1 MKNRSNY
8 LNQAKYAKKL
18 RTMLLYIGL
27 FVLWIL
33 VEAFVQNP
41 VIFVGGLLMAGITF
55 LVLKFIPNDRENTL
69 KAFKGAFAGHTLYLL
84 MMYLLLYVGLH
95 ADQAQ
100 NGTTA
105 LSYINGLFQFSIYL
119 VPIGYVGWQAKKFL
133 GLMGIGKS
141 KRDSIDYYK
150 DHGNDGLM

>member
-69 KAFKGAFAGHTLYLL
+69 RTAGS
-84 MMYLLLYVGLH
+84 G
-95 ADQAQ
+95 
-100 NGTTA
+100 
-105 LSYINGLFQFSIYL
+105 
-119 VPIGYVGWQAKKFL
+119 
-133 GLMGIGKS
+133 
-141 KRDSIDYYK
+141 RDRPDDSS
-150 DHGNDGLM
+150 